1 MSTDMYKYTTN
12 ITFNVINKEQI
23 NDSDIYFINIVKN
36 PLCVFGYLLEYK
48 KNPEDPYKTI
58 DVYDNIYSLSDAI
71 DYLLVGRVHGLRNTL
86 EKLLKHLVDNE
97 NIPTVVLKEYND
109 LYSKKKIPTPREET
123 IVKEE
128 ALLESVNEC
137 NRNLAKILDRL
148 DKLLEGKSL

>member
-1 MSTDMYKYTTN
+1 MNNDIYKYT
-12 ITFNVINKEQI
+12 F
-23 NDSDIYFINIVKN
+23 Y
-36 PLCVFGYLLEYK
+36 G
-48 KNPEDPYKTI
+48 
-58 DVYDNIYSLSDAI
+58 
-71 DYLLVGRVHGLRNTL
+71 
-86 EKLLKHLVDNE
+86 
-97 NIPTVVLKEYND
+97 